1 MVELQVDSQ
10 AVKIDMVTNT
20 AIKDRSAAIKTIK
33 DMVEQE
39 AIDNYN
45 LEGSVQCCWGSKRM
59 ESFDYYCYCYYYC

>member
-20 AIKDRSAAIKTIK
+20 AIKDRPAAIKTIK

-45 LEGSVQCCWGSKRM
+45 LEGYGQCC
-59 ESFDYYCYCYYYC
+59 